1 MLFMLL
7 FWAVLTI
14 LLILFLINRKLKDKR
29 IDSFMG
35 FLVIIQF
42 ILFILAISMKD
53 PFFEWLGIPTAWE
66 LAGEGI
72 ISGFAI
78 WKYYLDPMKSRITKL
93 EIHTGKLETKVTDID
108 DNVKWIRNNCTIS
121 FKK

>member
-1 MLFMLL
+1 MLFMAV
-7 FWAVLTI
+7 FWIVLII
-14 LLILFLINRKLKDKR
+14 LLVLFLLNKKLKDKK
-29 IDSFMG
+29 IDSLIG

-42 ILFILAISMKD
+42 ILFILAITSKD

-66 LAGEGI
+66 LLGEGI

-78 WKYYLDPMKSRITKL
+78 WRYYLNPMKKRITRL
-93 EIHTGKLETKVTDID
+93 EIHTGKLETKINGID
-108 DNVKWIRNNCTIS
+108 ENVRWIRDNCKIS